1 MARAGIQP
9 SDKQSETEAHSVTT
23 LFAPS
28 LIFCWLPKSN
38 GEYNTALLN
47 KILLRRSFT
56 SKEEGQF
63 TVAGTLLSST
73 KVTNC
78 VSSEESLWRWNCGS
92 VDTLKGVNLTNQILP

>member
-9 SDKQSETEAHSVTT
+9 SDKQSENEAHSVTT

-47 KILLRRSFT
+47 KILLRRCFT
-56 SKEEGQF
+56 SKEE
-63 TVAGTLLSST
+63 
-73 KVTNC
+73 
-78 VSSEESLWRWNCGS
+78 
-92 VDTLKGVNLTNQILP
+92 VNLLLQGHYSHQLKWLIVCPQKNLHDAEIVAV